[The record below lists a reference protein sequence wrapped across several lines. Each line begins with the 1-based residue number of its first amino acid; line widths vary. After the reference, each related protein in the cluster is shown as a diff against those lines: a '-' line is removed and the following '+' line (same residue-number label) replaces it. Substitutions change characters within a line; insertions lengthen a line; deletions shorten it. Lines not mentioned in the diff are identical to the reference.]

1 MWLYL
6 TIFFFIVLLYVG
18 TINNPQSKGVLKFVM
33 VFLGI
38 FVGISDMLGGYD
50 RYIYGECF
58 DRLVDTMRA
67 GGNILTTGVV
77 QLYGKEF
84 GYVLLNMAVGLITA
98 NRYVF
103 ILILLFIL
111 VSISHLSATLTTMHL
126 LLSYF

>member
-50 RYIYGECF
+50 RYI
-58 DRLVDTMRA
+58 
-67 GGNILTTGVV
+67 
-77 QLYGKEF
+77 
-84 GYVLLNMAVGLITA
+84 
-98 NRYVF
+98 
-103 ILILLFIL
+103 
-111 VSISHLSATLTTMHL
+111 
-126 LLSYF
+126 